1 MKKFNANKA
10 LRNEEAYYGPLE
22 RVLDYIFYETIYRPI
37 VDIINEELTD
47 KWYAVEAPKVVRER
61 KEQHEDNIR
70 EEIKRYKE
78 TVLPVPLI
86 TNARG
91 QNALIEAILSG
102 RVQYHSEHFEGAFN
116 ASISKEIRKMGGKWD
131 RRYKSFYLPKDK
143 LSYDVQSA
151 IGQASDKMKRLSRR
165 IDAHLQNVQRLNEQG
180 PRYGLE
186 KTFGKAIDKLED
198 KFEEGVKDLIVAPTL
213 TAEMK
218 ENLADM
224 YTTNMN
230 LYIKG
235 WTEKSIIRLRKRIQK
250 NAFDGY
256 RASSFVKEIEHDF
269 QMSHAKAKFLARQET
284 SLLMSQFREERYK
297 SVGVKRYRWS
307 TSGDQRVRPF
317 HDRLNNQIFSWDNPP
332 IVDKY
337 GHRAHPGQDFGCRC
351 IAIPII
357 D

>member
-47 KWYAVEAPKVVRER
+47 KWYEVEAPKVVRER
-61 KEQHEDNIR
+61 REQHEDNIR

-91 QNALIEAILSG
+91 QTALIEAILSG
-102 RVQYHSEHFEGAFN
+102 RVQYHSEHFEGSFS
-116 ASISKEIRKMGGKWD
+116 ASISSEIRKMGGKWD
-131 RRYKSFYLPKDK
+131 KRRKSWYLPNDK
-143 LSYDVQSA
+143 LSYDVQTA
-151 IGQASDKMKRLSRR
+151 IGQVGNKMKRLSQR
-165 IDAHLQNVQRLNEQG
+165 IDAHLQNLQRLTEASA
-180 PRYGLE
+180 RYSLE
-186 KTFGKAIDKLED
+186 KSFEKAITQLNDR
-198 KFEEGVKDLIVAPTL
+198 FEEGIKDFIAAPKL
-213 TAEMK
+213 TDEMR
-218 ENLADM
+218 ENLAEM

-297 SVGVKRYRWS
+297 SIGVTRYRWS
-307 TSGDQRVRPF
+307 TSGDQRVRP
-317 HDRLNNQIFSWDNPP
+317 HHKALNGKIFSWDNPP
-332 IVDKY
+332 IVDDK

-357 D
+357 E